1 MLQQN
6 FPMDNQTT
14 KLCILIAP
22 KEDAGRLTD
31 ARVAHDSQ
39 STQISSS
46 GGFLRKG
53 STTIFCA
60 LNEDRVGDLLGML
73 RKNFPETVESVPAA
87 SLPFISEPDWPN
99 SQMIDIRVGGV
110 VIFIVPLEGFGSV

>member
-1 MLQQN
+1 MSQQN
-6 FPMDNQTT
+6 FPMDDQTT

-22 KEDAGRLTD
+22 KEDADRLSE
-31 ARVAHDSQ
+31 ALVAHDYQ

-46 GGFLRKG
+46 GGFLRRG

-60 LNEDRVGDLLGML
+60 LSDDRVGDLLGML
-73 RKNFPETVESVPAA
+73 RKNFPESVESVPAA
-87 SLPFISEPDWPN
+87 SLPFISEPDWPS

-110 VIFIVPLEGFGSV
+110 VVFVVPLEGFGSV

>member
-22 KEDAGRLTD
+22 KEDADRLTD
-31 ARVAHDSQ
+31 ALVAHDYQ

-60 LNEDRVGDLLGML
+60 LNEDQIFQRLLSPSQRRACL
-73 RKNFPETVESVPAA
+73 L
-87 SLPFISEPDWPN
+87 SL
-99 SQMIDIRVGGV
+99 SQIGQT
-110 VIFIVPLEGFGSV
+110 PT

>member
-22 KEDAGRLTD
+22 KEDADRLTD
-31 ARVAHDSQ
+31 ALVAHDYQ

-110 VIFIVPLEGFGSV
+110 VIFIMPLEGFGNV

>member
-6 FPMDNQTT
+6 FPMDDQTT
-14 KLCILIAP
+14 KLCILITP
-22 KEDAGRLTD
+22 KEDADRLTD
-31 ARVAHDSQ
+31 TLVAHDYQ

-60 LNEDRVGDLLGML
+60 LSDDRVGDLLGML
-73 RKNFPETVESVPAA
+73 RKNFPESIESVPAA
-87 SLPFISEPDWPN
+87 SLPFISEPDWP
-99 SQMIDIRVGGV
+99 STQMIDIRVGGV

>member
-1 MLQQN
+1 MLQQI

-22 KEDAGRLTD
+22 KEDADRLTD
-31 ARVAHDSQ
+31 ALVAHDYQ

-60 LNEDRVGDLLGML
+60 INEDRVGDLLGML
-73 RKNFPETVESVPAA
+73 RKKFPETVESVPAA
-87 SLPFISEPDWPN
+87 SLPFVSEPDWPN
-99 SQMIDIRVGGV
+99 SEMIDIRVGGV
-110 VIFIVPLEGFGSV
+110 VIFIMPLEGFGSL